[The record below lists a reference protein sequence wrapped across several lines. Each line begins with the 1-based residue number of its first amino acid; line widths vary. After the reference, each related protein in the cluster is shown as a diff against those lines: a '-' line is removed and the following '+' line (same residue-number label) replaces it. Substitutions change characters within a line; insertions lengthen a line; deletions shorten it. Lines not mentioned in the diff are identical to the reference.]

1 MTDVVTDRAGEEGEA
16 RERIRPKGS
25 RSNPWMPLWVVATAL
40 CTIPFLNLVRDTFT
54 GGLGADPVVA
64 LIHRTGWWALTLLM
78 VTLAVTPVRRL
89 TGWNRIIQVRK
100 SIGLMSFFYACLHFA
115 LYIGVDQFFAFSYI
129 IEDILERPYITA
141 GTAALAMLTAL
152 AVTSR
157 RDSIRR
163 LGGKRWRRIHAL
175 IYPAAVLGALH
186 YYWLVKADTG
196 PPLLFAGIV
205 VLLLALRLPVP
216 GRGTGSRQAGG
227 LGSGRAVS
235 AVAPESE

>member
-1 MTDVVTDRAGEEGEA
+1 MTDVVTDRTARGEA
-16 RERIRPKGS
+16 TERAQPAGS
-25 RSNPWMPLWVVATAL
+25 RSKPRVPLWVIATAL
-40 CTIPFLNLVRDTFT
+40 CAIPLINLIRDTFT
-54 GGLGADPVVA
+54 GGLGADPVVE

-100 SIGLMSFFYACLHFA
+100 SIGLMSFLYACLHFA

-163 LGGKRWRRIHAL
+163 LGGKKWRRIHAL

-205 VLLLALRLPVP
+205 VLLLLLRLPVP
-216 GRGTGSRQAGG
+216 GRSRG
-227 LGSGRAVS
+227 
-235 AVAPESE
+235 AVARGVE